1 MGQMRH
7 EGYVS
12 EVSGEVSR
20 SKMSNAALVCQD
32 GSAIA
37 WSPAGLMIASPAGMG
52 MGTVAE

>member
-1 MGQMRH
+1 MRH

-20 SKMSNAALVCQD
+20 SNMSNAALACQD